1 MADEKD
7 QAQKAES
14 KSKTTKVKILMRH
27 PAHEHIPGEVV
38 ELDNKL
44 AKSLVSQSAAD
55 DHEEAVANPTVKRDS
70 EGNPIDLELEKH
82 IAREKAKAAKKKSD
96 KSE

>member
-1 MADEKD
+1 MADKKENG
-7 QAQKAES
+7 
-14 KSKTTKVKILMRH
+14 TIKVKILMRH

-38 ELDNKL
+38 ELDSKL

-55 DHEEAVANPTVKRDS
+55 DHPEAIENPTVTRDR

-82 IAREKAKAAKKKSD
+82 IAREKAKAAKGKKS
-96 KSE
+96 E